1 MINLKKLLANETAKK
16 TITEQSIGA
25 YIGMVKNELKQINE
39 KVQAGALNKF
49 TEAIP
54 LLRLQTM
61 LQQVNNAIASGTVPE
76 IAKPEITKPASTDLD
91 SNNNGYPDKGENPE
105 LERALR
111 GYGQKNYQGD

>member
-1 MINLKKLLANETAKK
+1 M
-16 TITEQSIGA
+16 
-25 YIGMVKNELKQINE
+25 
-39 KVQAGALNKF
+39 NKF

-54 LLRLQTM
+54 LLSLQTM
-61 LQQVNNAIASGTVPE
+61 LLQVNNAIASGTVPEITKPE

>member
-16 TITEQSIGA
+16 TITEEPIGA
-25 YIGMVKNELKQINE
+25 NIRMVKNELEQINQ

-61 LQQVNNAIASGTVPE
+61 LLQVNNAIASGTV
-76 IAKPEITKPASTDLD
+76 PEITKPASTDLD